1 MKKILSLLLVFFLLC
16 GCSTAKKERTSQ
28 WEEVINSNK
37 INIGVIDGGY
47 SQKQADGKWFGFD
60 IDLIDAICHDLILN
74 YELVEVTEEDYQKK
88 LKNGA
93 VDCVWGIIYKDSLKN
108 EFDCSIPYIY
118 TNEVIVF
125 SKETSKNYPDT
136 TTLKGIKNI
145 SAKKGSLAYATAL
158 DFGLACVEAKDE
170 KEAIEKVIDNSLNGA
185 VVDYYVGSAVLKE
198 LNSDLVIGPALASYD
213 NVILYNKDSDLNK
226 KLRSALKKLTE
237 NSTIDEI
244 AKEYLLYDLLPHNRA
259 IS

>member
-1 MKKILSLLLVFFLLC
+1 MKKIISLLLALLLLC
-16 GCSTAKKERTSQ
+16 GCSTAKDENISQ

-37 INIGVIDGGY
+37 INIGVINNGY
-47 SQKQADGKWFGFD
+47 SYKDESGKWSGFN
-60 IDLIDAICHDLILN
+60 IDLIDAICRDLMLN
-74 YELVEVTEEDYQKK
+74 YELVEVSNDDYQKK
-88 LKNGA
+88 LKRGT
-93 VDCVWGIIYKDSLKN
+93 VDCVWGIIYKDSLQN
-108 EFDCSIPYIY
+108 DFDCSIPYIY
-118 TNEVIVF
+118 TDEVVVF
-125 SKETSKNYPDT
+125 SEETSKNYPDT

-145 SAKKGSLAYATAL
+145 IAKENSLAHATAI
-158 DFGLACVEAKDE
+158 DFGLACLEAKDE

-185 VVDYYVGSAVLKE
+185 VVDYYIGTAILKE

-213 NVILYNKDSDLNK
+213 NVILYNKNSDLNK

-244 AKEYLLYDLLPHNRA
+244 AQEYLLYNLLPHNRA